1 MKSLFNFF
9 TILLA
14 STTLLISG
22 MDVAEA
28 KRLGGGKSFGS
39 KFSFSQ
45 PLKKNSMAK
54 TSAQQ
59 KPSSPAMQQNTARKQ
74 QLAQRGGVM
83 GMLGALA
90 LGGLLGVLFMGG
102 AFEGVNFMDILIISL
117 IIFLLFKFLS
127 RRSQQQPAV
136 AGGYG
141 PTDLDDLGDID
152 NHQQQR
158 SGSNQL
164 GGNDNTGEGSSID
177 ELRNISPKQFDQAA
191 FIEGAKSCFARL
203 QQAWNEGDLSDIR
216 QFTTDHVFGEIQ
228 DQHQAGESH
237 GKTEIVSLD
246 AELLSSNDLSSKQ
259 EAIVLFRAE
268 LTEDDTS
275 HCIEEV
281 WHFIKP
287 ANSQQTTWF
296 LDGIQQVQG

>member
-1 MKSLFNFF
+1 MKSLFSFF

-14 STTLLISG
+14 STTLLVSG

-45 PLKKNSMAK
+45 PLKKNSMNK
-54 TSAQQ
+54 NSAQNQ
-59 KPSSPAMQQNTARKQ
+59 LASPAKQQNTARKQ

-90 LGGLLGVLFMGG
+90 LGGVLGALFMGG
-102 AFEGVNFMDILIISL
+102 AFEGINFMDILIIGL
-117 IIFLLFKFLS
+117 IIFLLFKFMS
-127 RRSQQQPAV
+127 RRSQQQPAM

-141 PTDLDDLGDID
+141 PTDLGDAD
-152 NHQQQR
+152 NQQQR
-158 SGSNQL
+158 QTASDQF
-164 GGNDNTGEGSSID
+164 GGHNNADEGNSID
-177 ELRNISPKQFDQAA
+177 SLRSATSKQFDQEA
-191 FIEGAKSCFARL
+191 FIEGAKNCFSRL

-216 QFTTDHVFGEIQ
+216 QFTTDHVFAEIQ
-228 DQHQAGESH
+228 DQYQAGESH

-246 AELLSSNDLSSKQ
+246 AELLSSNDLGSKQ